1 MLERLLG
8 FFGTPRSRRPLWRE
22 LHLWLGLGLG
32 LPMAIFGITGS
43 ILVFWQEI
51 DAGLNPD
58 LYEIH
63 RTGESGARNY
73 ELATQ
78 QAVRKAPAGWESA
91 WASVPED
98 ADTALALHFF
108 YPQEIAERVGVSSLN
123 VFVNPYDGTLLGTR
137 VFYHPTNPFNHCFIG
152 FIFKLHYALL
162 SGSAGV
168 TLVGAMAVLLFI
180 GCLSGLIL
188 WWPLDRKWRRALTI
202 KGSAGGVRLNH
213 DIHQASGFYF
223 TPVLIAVIVS
233 GIYFNLPDEFRWL
246 VERFSP
252 LTPEVQKSGI
262 PERQILGI
270 SVDTLLSQTSSAK
283 SDAQLGSLS
292 FNGTEW
298 RVITACYRN
307 VPELSGHFVPTRC
320 HVLDRLNGEL
330 LQIQDPQNA
339 TAGDVFIQWQWP
351 LHSGQALGWT
361 GRILVFIC
369 GLLCA
374 LLFVTGL
381 LRWNH
386 RRLARKL
393 SAERHK
399 AKSAAS

>member
-1 MLERLLG
+1 M
-8 FFGTPRSRRPLWRE
+8 
-22 LHLWLGLGLG
+22 
-32 LPMAIFGITGS
+32 
-43 ILVFWQEI
+43 
-51 DAGLNPD
+51 
-58 LYEIH
+58 
-63 RTGESGARNY
+63 
-73 ELATQ
+73 Q

-283 SDAQLGSLS
+283 SGAQLGSLS